1 MKVIPVA
8 IVMPV
13 SAQGSARIW
22 LQERKSEDSLN
33 GLLEFPGGKIE
44 KGETPLEAAQ
54 RETREETG
62 VEVSKEDL
70 ALFKIYT
77 HKYPDKTV
85 NIYAFLFQDRNRKVF
100 DDPGWLTFCSDW
112 RRKYGENIPPA
123 NLAIFEDLESE
134 FC

>member
-1 MKVIPVA
+1 MKVTPVA
-8 IVMPV
+8 IVMPFSMEDV
-13 SAQGSARIW
+13 AKIW
-22 LQERKSEDSLN
+22 LQERTSSDSLN

-54 RETREETG
+54 RETHEETG

-85 NIYAFLFQDRNRKVF
+85 NIYAFLFQDRNREVF
-100 DDPGWLTFCSDW
+100 DGRGWLTFCSDW
-112 RRKYGENIPPA
+112 RRNYGERIPPA
-123 NLAIFEDLESE
+123 NLAIFADLESA